1 MHLPVIR
8 AALAAAG
15 LAAGLAQ
22 ASSFNISPIRAEL
35 SGTRHME
42 VLSLTN
48 ADDGPVV
55 VEVRVVK
62 WSQDN
67 GADQLDD
74 TRELLATP
82 PVLQIP
88 GKGEQII
95 RVALR
100 REPDDSR
107 ETTYRVIFQEVPQ
120 AATPEFTGLRVALRI
135 SVPIFVAPAHGKVQA
150 EVSWD
155 AHWLPTGELEVA
167 ATNTGTGHLQV
178 IDFDLQLPGA
188 SSPVHGITAKY
199 VLPGSR
205 MVWTLAAPADAE
217 KQGAISIHGH
227 SDQGEF
233 SADVAN
239 NGS

>member
-1 MHLPVIR
+1 MHSQLL
-8 AALAAAG
+8 LAAIAIAIAG
-15 LAAGLAQ
+15 LAH
-22 ASSFNISPIRAEL
+22 ASSFNISPVRAEL
-35 SGTRHME
+35 GGAHHTE

-62 WSQDN
+62 WSQDD

-74 TRELLATP
+74 TRELLVTP

-100 REPDDSR
+100 REPDPAR

-120 AATPEFTGLRVALRI
+120 APTPDFTGLRVALRL
-135 SVPIFVAPAHGKVQA
+135 SVPIFVAPAHGNAKA
-150 EVSWD
+150 DVSWD
-155 AHWLPTGELEVA
+155 AHWLPSGELEVA
-167 ATNTGTGHLQV
+167 ATNNGNGHLQV

-188 SSPVHGITAKY
+188 SAPVRGITAKY
-199 VLPGSR
+199 LLPGSR
-205 MVWTLAAPADAE
+205 MVWTLAPPADAE